1 MAKDIKENRVVKIK
15 GGREMTDAEKKE
27 YNKTW
32 QDMEE
37 LLNDRRTDKKTVLRK
52 AQGKNKG
59 VHEKVLSGK
68 QRKVQRKS
76 EEILLFP

>member
-1 MAKDIKENRVVKIK
+1 MVYMAKDIKENRVVKAK

-37 LLNDRRTDKKTVLRK
+37 LLNDRRTNKKTVLRQ
-52 AQGKNKG
+52 AQSRNKG

-68 QRKVQRKS
+68 
-76 EEILLFP
+76 

>member
-1 MAKDIKENRVVKIK
+1 MVYMAKDIKENRVVKTR

-37 LLNDRRTDKKTVLRK
+37 LLNDRRTNKKTVLRQ
-52 AQGKNKG
+52 AQSRNKG
-59 VHEKVLSGK
+59 IHEKILS
-68 QRKVQRKS
+68 
-76 EEILLFP
+76 